1 LLPLA
6 LGVGDGAEL
15 RAPMAIAVISGLITS
30 TALTL
35 IVIPTMYSLLDGMV
49 AWLATARTKQNKT
62 SVPLV
67 PGADINSV
75 RP

>member
-1 LLPLA
+1 
-6 LGVGDGAEL
+6 
-15 RAPMAIAVISGLITS
+15 MAIAVISGLITS

-49 AWLATARTKQNKT
+49 AWLATARTKRNKT
-62 SVPLV
+62 SVPLM